1 MPYQHIPALQTEAIY
16 KPGSHLFICN
26 LISLQVTESGSFL
39 QLHPAMCPR
48 LKFLKAN
55 PLWSQSTGE
64 SSVTVRCMWLK
75 KTSEGFFFYFLSDLG
90 TYGNNLFL
98 SASSQLKRRAPGAF
112 LVEARHFQLCL
123 FVLCLNPTLGDD
135 ENGNEA
141 EFAFRDEQRI
151 V

>member
-1 MPYQHIPALQTEAIY
+1 MPYQHIPALHTEAIY

-39 QLHPAMCPR
+39 QLHPVMCPS

-55 PLWSQSTGE
+55 PLGSQSTGE
-64 SSVTVRCMWLK
+64 SSITVRCMWLK
-75 KTSEGFFFYFLSDLG
+75 KTPEGFLFLSDLG